1 MFSLILKT
9 WVLIPKGSHSKRIAF
24 IGFLQMQVLRQ
35 DLKVSSLLGKSPQE
49 EWIEECG
56 QESEWKEGNMT
67 RYEQVTTVGS

>member
-1 MFSLILKT
+1 
-9 WVLIPKGSHSKRIAF
+9 
-24 IGFLQMQVLRQ
+24 MQVLRQ

-56 QESEWKEGNMT
+56 QETEWKEGNMT